1 MALRTEATFR
11 DIAAQAIVNLGCM
24 EPPVPIDELVAAQGI
39 PVRSVGLPDFF
50 TGALVYEDGL
60 PVIMLNSN
68 RPEPERRL
76 ALAHMLGHVLIVMN
90 GLSSTYPRDTGSHS
104 EAEVVASELML
115 PSQMVI
121 EQSRLWFNDYR
132 YLARLFGVS
141 EEQMLERMRAM
152 GLVRGPA
159 GVLWEY

>member
-11 DIAAQAIVNLGCM
+11 DVAAQALASLGCT

-68 RPEPERRL
+68 KPEPERRV
-76 ALAHMLGHVLIVMN
+76 ALAHMLGHVLIVMS
-90 GLSSTYPRDTGSHS
+90 GLSSTYPRNVGDHQ
-104 EAEVVASELML
+104 EAEVVANELML
-115 PSQMVI
+115 PTQMVT

-141 EEQMLERMRAM
+141 EDQMLERMRAM

>member
-60 PVIMLNSN
+60 PVVMLNSN

-76 ALAHMLGHVLIVMN
+76 ALAHMLGHVLIVMS
-90 GLSSTYPRDTGSHS
+90 GLSSTYPRDAGSHS

>member
-1 MALRTEATFR
+1 
-11 DIAAQAIVNLGCM
+11 
-24 EPPVPIDELVAAQGI
+24 
-39 PVRSVGLPDFF
+39 
-50 TGALVYEDGL
+50 
-60 PVIMLNSN
+60 MLNSN

>member
-11 DIAAQAIVNLGCM
+11 DIAAKAIASLGCD

-68 RPEPERRL
+68 KPEPERRV

-90 GLSSTYPRDTGSHS
+90 GLAATYPRETGTHH
-104 EAEVVASELML
+104 EADVVARELML
-115 PSQMVI
+115 PTQMVI
-121 EQSRLWFNDYR
+121 DQSKLWFNDYR

-141 EEQMLERMRAM
+141 EDQMLERMRSM